1 MSKFKAYY
9 AIFVA
14 YLALTI
20 ILNALKLDAIWEDPF
35 DEEQEN
41 DTGEVAE
48 KIINLYDGEFVLKK
62 VKGLLRLLKSRISTY
77 RLKLK

>member
-48 KIINLYDGEFVLKK
+48 KIINLYDGKFELKN
-62 VKGLLRLLKSRISTY
+62 VKGILRLLKSRISTN
-77 RLKLK
+77 RLKQK